1 VQALM
6 IRLDALARR
15 RHRVVIGIWLAIV
28 AVALPFAMR
37 QSNHLSS
44 GGFAVAGSQS
54 SDVDA
59 TLKSD
64 FPKESRSTLDVLLY
78 PHKGA
83 TPSMVRADIT
93 QVQRGLHGIS
103 SVSLGA
109 QDREAANFA
118 AGLLE
123 PTLLPLHVAGNE
135 DTAQGIAETLRAR
148 LGLNGPTDHQLEMHL
163 LGEGALWAGLEDT
176 SKRDLSHAELIGFP
190 IVLLVLLA
198 IFGSL
203 AAAMLPITL
212 GAVAVL
218 VTGALIYFLS
228 LAMQLSV
235 FVSNV
240 ASLLGIG
247 VAVDYS
253 LIILA
258 RVRQELHAGRDLATA
273 RHIALGTSGTA
284 VIFSGIAVIVS
295 LVGLWVVPNGALRSM
310 ALGAI
315 IVVAISVIASV
326 TLLPALITLLGT
338 RRLTTGFLVER
349 ARRWRRPRR
358 AGRTAM
364 SWERW
369 THAVMRRPVLSIAA
383 VGTVLLVLCIP
394 ALSLRMSTGV
404 LSQLSKSNETRVG
417 FNEAQKLA
425 GVGALGPIYVMAHTS
440 PSVSQAELHTR
451 ITQLRNITKH
461 FPRVASIGATH
472 TSSNGSYT
480 FFTATPNIDPESP
493 AAMDLVKRLRRSLAT
508 ALLSTNVSV
517 AIGGTPAVQLD
528 EVHAIATNMWK
539 AILAV
544 LVMAFLILMILLRS
558 ILLPLKAIVMNLL
571 SVGAAYGV
579 LVVVFQ
585 WGWFDSLFHYESRGY
600 LETLTP
606 SLILAIVFGL
616 SMDYEV
622 FLLTRIKE
630 RWLATGDSKVAVAE
644 GLAASAR
651 TISSAAFILVCVFSV
666 FIATGVPSIKELGL
680 GAAVAIG
687 LDATLI
693 RLILV
698 PATMELLGDWNWWLP
713 KPLERLLPTGPHEI
727 FLETTTTPVGET
739 GVSIA
744 SP

>member
-1 VQALM
+1 ML
-6 IRLDALARR
+6 RLDALTRK
-15 RHRVVIGIWLAIV
+15 RHRVVILVWLVIV
-28 AVALPFAMR
+28 VAAVPFAAR
-37 QSNHLSS
+37 QSDHLSS

-54 SDVDA
+54 SNVDA
-59 TLKSD
+59 TLKRD
-64 FPKESRSTLDVLLY
+64 FPAESRSTLDVLLY
-78 PHKGA
+78 PRRGA
-83 TPSMVRADIT
+83 TSAIIRADVAR
-93 QVQRGLHGIS
+93 VQRAVHGIAG
-103 SVSLGA
+103 LGLKS
-109 QDREAANFA
+109 QDREAAVFA

-123 PTLLPLHVAGNE
+123 PTLLPLEVHGNE
-135 DTAQGIAETLRAR
+135 DKAQDVAVTLRER
-148 LGLNGPTDHQLEMHL
+148 LGLNGPVDHRVEVHL

-176 SKRDLSHAELIGFP
+176 SKRDLSKAELIGFP
-190 IVLLVLLA
+190 VVLIVLLM

-203 AAAMLPITL
+203 SAAMLPIVQ

-235 FVSNV
+235 FVTNT

-258 RVRQELHAGRDLATA
+258 RVRQELQAGHDLPTA
-273 RHIALGTSGTA
+273 RRVALSTSGTA
-284 VIFSGIAVIVS
+284 VLFSGITVIAS
-295 LVGLWVVPNGALRSM
+295 LAGLFVLPNNALRSM

-315 IVVAISVIASV
+315 MVVAVSVIASA
-326 TLLPALITLLGT
+326 TLLPALISLLGS
-338 RRLTTGFLVER
+338 RRLTTGFLADRAQRWRR
-349 ARRWRRPRR
+349 ARRPPRM
-358 AGRTAM
+358 T
-364 SWERW
+364 WERW
-369 THAVMRRPVLSIAA
+369 TRAVMRHPVISI
-383 VGTVLLVLCIP
+383 VGAGSVLVVLCIP
-394 ALSLRMSTGV
+394 ALSLTMSTGV
-404 LSQLSKSNETRVG
+404 LPQLSKANETRVG
-417 FNEAQKLA
+417 FDEAEKLGGP
-425 GVGALGPIYVMAHTS
+425 GVLGPVYVVAHPS
-440 PSVSQAELHTR
+440 ASVSAAEFH
-451 ITQLRNITKH
+451 TQLERLRDITKH
-461 FPRVASIGATH
+461 YPRVHSIGATQ
-472 TSSNGSYT
+472 TSKDRAYA
-480 FFTATPNIDPESP
+480 FFTATPTVDPESP
-493 AAMDLVKRLRRSLAT
+493 TAMALVQRLRGSLAA
-508 ALLSTNVSV
+508 ALRGTGVTV
-517 AIGGTPAVQLD
+517 ALGGTSAVQRD
-528 EVHAIATNMWK
+528 EVQAVATNMWK
-539 AILAV
+539 VIVAV
-544 LVMAFLILMILLRS
+544 LVLAFIILMVLLRS
-558 ILLPLKAIVMNLL
+558 LLLPLKAILMNLL

-630 RWLATGDSKVAVAE
+630 RWLATGDSRGAVAE

-651 TISSAAFILVCVFSV
+651 TISSAALILVCVFTV

-713 KPLERLLPTGPHEI
+713 RPLARLLPTRSADVLPEP
-727 FLETTTTPVGET
+727 TPAVSET
-739 GVSIA
+739 GISTAVS
-744 SP
+744 

>member
-1 VQALM
+1 ML
-6 IRLDALARR
+6 RLDGLARR
-15 RHRVVIGIWLAIV
+15 RHRLVLCAWLAIV
-28 AVALPFAMR
+28 VVAIPFAMR
-37 QSNHLSS
+37 QSDHLSS
-44 GGFAVAGSQS
+44 GGFFVNGSQS
-54 SDVDA
+54 SNVDG
-59 TLKSD
+59 TLRRD
-64 FPKESRSTLDVLLY
+64 FPQETRSTLDVLLY
-78 PHKGA
+78 PRKGA
-83 TPSMVRADIT
+83 TGAMIRADIAH
-93 QVQRGLHGIS
+93 VQRAVHG
-103 SVSLGA
+103 VADVRLNPE
-109 QDREAANFA
+109 DREAANFA

-135 DTAQGIAETLRAR
+135 DKAQDIAVTLRTR
-148 LGLNGPTDHQLEMHL
+148 LGLNGPTNHHLEIHL

-190 IVLLVLLA
+190 IVLIVLLA

-235 FVSNV
+235 FVTNT

-258 RVRQELHAGRDLATA
+258 RVRQELRAGRDLPSA
-273 RHIALGTSGTA
+273 RRIALGTSGSA
-284 VIFSGIAVIVS
+284 VIFSGMTVIVS
-295 LVGLWVVPNGALRSM
+295 LAGLWVVPNGALRSM

-326 TLLPALITLLGT
+326 TLLPALISLLGA
-338 RRLTTGFLVER
+338 RRLTTGFLAER
-349 ARRWRRPRR
+349 ARRWRPPRR
-358 AGRTAM
+358 AGRPPM

-369 THAVMRRPVLSIAA
+369 TRAVMRRPVLSI
-383 VGTVLLVLCIP
+383 VGVGSVLLVLCIP
-394 ALSLRMSTGV
+394 ALSLHMSTGV
-404 LSQLSKSNETRVG
+404 LPQLSKTNETRVG
-417 FNEAQKLA
+417 FDEAKTLA
-425 GVGALGPIYVMAHTS
+425 GAGALGPIYAVAHS
-440 PSVSQAELHTR
+440 PGPVSPTEFRNRVTL
-451 ITQLRNITKH
+451 IRNIARH
-461 FPRVASIGATH
+461 SPRVASIGATH
-472 TSSNGSYT
+472 TSKDGAYA
-480 FFTATPNIDPESP
+480 FFTITPTVDPESP
-493 AAMDLVKRLRRSLAT
+493 AALDLVKRLRGSFSASLRT
-508 ALLSTNVSV
+508 TNVTI
-517 AIGGTPAVQLD
+517 ALGGTPAVALD
-528 EVHAIATNMWK
+528 EVHAVATNMWK
-539 AILAV
+539 VILAV
-544 LVMAFLILMILLRS
+544 LVMAFLVLMILLRS
-558 ILLPLKAIVMNLL
+558 VLLPLKAIVMNLL

-630 RWLATGDSKVAVAE
+630 RWLATGDSRTAVAE
-644 GLAASAR
+644 GLSASAR
-651 TISSAAFILVCVFSV
+651 TISSAALILVCVFSV
-666 FIATGVPSIKELGL
+666 FIATGLPSIKELGL

-713 KPLERLLPTGPHEI
+713 RPLERLLPANAHENVT
-727 FLETTTTPVGET
+727 ETTTAPVSET
-739 GVSIA
+739 GVSTA
-744 SP
+744 LP

>member
-1 VQALM
+1 MSSLTL
-6 IRLDALARR
+6 RLDALVR
-15 RHRVVIGIWLAIV
+15 RHHRLVLGVWLAIV
-28 AVALPFAMR
+28 VAAIPFAMR
-37 QSNHLSS
+37 QSDHLSS
-44 GGFAVAGSQS
+44 GGFFVKGSQS
-54 SDVDA
+54 SNVDT
-59 TLKSD
+59 TLRRD
-64 FPKESRSTLDVLLY
+64 FPQETRSTLDVLLY
-78 PHKGA
+78 PRKGA
-83 TPSMVRADIT
+83 TSAMIRADVAR
-93 QVQRGLHGIS
+93 VQRAVHG
-103 SVSLGA
+103 VGGVRLNPE
-109 QDREAANFA
+109 DREAANFA

-135 DTAQGIAETLRAR
+135 DNAQDIAETLRAR
-148 LGLNGPTDHQLEMHL
+148 LGLNGPTDHHLEMHL

-176 SKRDLSHAELIGFP
+176 SKRDLSHAEIIGFP
-190 IVLLVLLA
+190 IVLIVLLA

-212 GAVAVL
+212 GALAVL

-235 FVSNV
+235 FVTNT

-258 RVRQELHAGRDLATA
+258 RVRQELQAGRDLPSA
-273 RHIALGTSGTA
+273 RRIALGTSGTA
-284 VIFSGIAVIVS
+284 VVFSGMTVIVS
-295 LVGLWVVPNGALRSM
+295 LAGLWVVPNGALRSM

-326 TLLPALITLLGT
+326 TLLPALITMLGA
-338 RRLTTGFLVER
+338 RRLTTGFLAER
-349 ARRWRRPRR
+349 ARRRRRPKR
-358 AGRTAM
+358 AGRPSM

-369 THAVMRRPVLSIAA
+369 THAVMRRPVLSILGA
-383 VGTVLLVLCIP
+383 GSVLLVLCIP
-394 ALSLRMSTGV
+394 ALSLHMSTGV
-404 LSQLSKSNETRVG
+404 LPQLSKTNETRVG
-417 FNEAQKLA
+417 FDEAKKLA
-425 GVGALGPIYVMAHTS
+425 GAGALGPIYAVAHS
-440 PSVSQAELHTR
+440 AAQAPPAFRNRVTL
-451 ITQLRNITKH
+451 IRNIAKH
-461 FPRVASIGATH
+461 SPRVASIGTTH
-472 TSSNGSYT
+472 TSKDGSYA
-480 FFTATPNIDPESP
+480 FFTITPTVDPESP
-493 AAMDLVKRLRRSLAT
+493 AAMDLVKRLRGSFSASLKT
-508 ALLSTNVSV
+508 TDVTVAL
-517 AIGGTPAVQLD
+517 GGTPAVALD
-528 EVHAIATNMWK
+528 EVHAVATNMWK
-539 AILAV
+539 VILAV
-544 LVMAFLILMILLRS
+544 LVMAFLVLMILLRS
-558 ILLPLKAIVMNLL
+558 VLLPLKAIVMNLL

-630 RWLATGDSKVAVAE
+630 RWLASGDSRTAVAE
-644 GLAASAR
+644 GLSASAR
-651 TISSAAFILVCVFSV
+651 TISSAALILVCVFSV

-713 KPLERLLPTGPHEI
+713 RWLERLLPTNSHEN
-727 FLETTTTPVGET
+727 FTETTTTPVGEA
-739 GVSIA
+739 GVSTAI
-744 SP
+744 P